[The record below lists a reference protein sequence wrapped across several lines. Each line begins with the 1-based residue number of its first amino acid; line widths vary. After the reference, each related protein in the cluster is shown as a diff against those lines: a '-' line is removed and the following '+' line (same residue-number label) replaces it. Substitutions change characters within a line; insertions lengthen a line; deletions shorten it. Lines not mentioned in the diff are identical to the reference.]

1 METNATTITIYTTP
15 ANCQASP
22 DARIVTASF
31 KSPARTATISVPL
44 AIWAD
49 LDTVPEQYRAILD
62 AVLET
67 AVRSILSKHLK
78 AFSLWPSTL
87 DAGHFARDAILDEAT
102 GANSVWLSK
111 EELESAWKD
120 SATRKAWVTRDDFKT
135 SAPLRKAVAHYEE
148 LVLKLAGKTSQF
160 APTDLDLILAKLRD
174 EDYSSEMGSFI
185 VRRVE
190 AIKNRPVRTTDANV
204 DLL

>member
-1 METNATTITIYTTP
+1 MNATTITIYTTP
-15 ANCQASP
+15 ANCTPSP

-31 KSPARTATISVPL
+31 KGPARTATIAVPL

-49 LDTVPEQYRAILD
+49 LETVPEQYRAILD

-78 AFSLWPSTL
+78 AYSLWPSTL
-87 DAGHFARDAILDEAT
+87 DAGYFARDAILDEAT

-111 EELESAWKD
+111 EELESAWRE
-120 SATRKAWVTRDDFKT
+120 SATRKEWVSRETFKT
-135 SAPLRKAVAHYEE
+135 SAALRKAVAHYEE

-160 APTDLDLILAKLRD
+160 SPTDLDLILAKLRD
-174 EDYSSEMGSFI
+174 EDYSTELGSFI

-190 AIKNRPVRTTDANV
+190 AIKNRPAKTNDADVN
-204 DLL
+204 LL